1 MSDHPSLPLLA
12 QYRKRTLFPA
22 DFLEVHRHILSCAAC
37 YEKCNSPQQF
47 KEDYESLR
55 AALLPQAEETPYHL
69 SPDEAS
75 RYFARRLD
83 RIDLEIVESHLE
95 FCSTCAEKVELL
107 KEAARVNASQP
118 SSDDTRRSKRASA
131 ARRVPSSSSS
141 APPRLR
147 WGRAVALVAVV
158 CVMLGA
164 TLLLGSKLFRRSEV
178 AVAPVPEAVDGGQ
191 GGVSGANSPANVS
204 VQESARDRS
213 AGTENAGA
221 SKDET
226 GPEIAAARELLV
238 LNDRGR
244 RFALDERG
252 NLSGA
257 DGLAPDLQQSIKRML
272 STGRVPGEA
281 YAAELKGSRS
291 TLLGEAE
298 NGAAFRLLSP
308 VGKVVLVNRPS
319 FSWQPL
325 PGASSY
331 TVTVVDAQLN
341 EVMTSEPLTTTNW
354 RAAKPLLSGGT
365 YSWQVMAVKDGK
377 QIVSPVVPSPPA
389 RFKILER
396 GRVGQLEQARK
407 AYADSHLA
415 LAVLYA
421 EAGLRDEAES
431 ELRALLKANPQ
442 SRIVRN
448 LLRDIKK

>member
-22 DFLEVHRHILSCAAC
+22 DFLEVHRHILSCSAC

-55 AALLPQAEETPYHL
+55 AALLPQPEEAPYHL

-75 RYFARRLD
+75 RYFERRLD
-83 RIDLEIVESHLE
+83 HIDLEIVESHLE
-95 FCSTCAEKVELL
+95 FCETCADKVRRL
-107 KEAARVNASQP
+107 KEEAGVVASQT
-118 SSDDTRRSKRASA
+118 SSDNTGLSIGAKA
-131 ARRVPSSSSS
+131 ARRVLPSSIAS
-141 APPRLR
+141 ASHRMP
-147 WGRAVALVAVV
+147 WGRVAALAAVV

-164 TLLLGSKLFRRSEV
+164 TLLLGSKLFKRLEV
-178 AVAPVPEAVDGGQ
+178 AVAPLPEAVDNGQGVRGANSSPNVGGQ
-191 GGVSGANSPANVS
+191 GN
-204 VQESARDRS
+204 ARDPS
-213 AGTENAGA
+213 TGTERVEAA
-221 SKDET
+221 KVET
-226 GPEIAAARELLV
+226 RPEISAARELLV

-244 RFALDERG
+244 RLALDERG

-272 STGRVPGEA
+272 STGRVPRAA
-281 YAAELKGSRS
+281 YAAELRGSRS

-298 NGAAFRLLSP
+298 NGASFRLLSP
-308 VGKVVLVNRPS
+308 VGKVVPGNRPS
-319 FSWQPL
+319 FTWQPL
-325 PGASSY
+325 AGASSY
-331 TVTVVDAQLN
+331 TVTVVDARLN
-341 EVMTSEPLTTTNW
+341 EVMTSGPLTTTNW
-354 RAAKPLLSGGT
+354 RAGKPLLSGDT

-377 QIVSPVVPSPPA
+377 QIVSPVLPSPPA
-389 RFKILER
+389 RFKILEQE
-396 GRVGQLEQARK
+396 RVRELEQARK
-407 AYADSHLA
+407 TYANSHLA

-442 SRIVRN
+442 SRVVRN